1 MKKRVL
7 LGIGTNLGDKKA
19 NLEKAVQNIRGI
31 EGVEVT
37 AVSSF
42 YATAPW
48 GKTDQDEFL
57 NGVVEIETDIPP
69 LELLKKLQEIE
80 IKMGRERKEKWGP
93 RNIDID
99 ILLYGEEVMDLEE
112 LKVPHPYMRERLF
125 VLVPLNEIR
134 PDLVFP
140 DDGAKI
146 GEVLVNALAHEKEE
160 DIRKLDSSPAIRP

>member
-19 NLEKAVQNIRGI
+19 NLKTAIKNIKDI
-31 EGVEVT
+31 EGVEIVRI
-37 AVSSF
+37 SSF
-42 YATAPW
+42 YVTPPW
-48 GKTDQDEFL
+48 GKEDQDEFL

-69 LELLKKLQEIE
+69 LELLRELQAIE
-80 IKMGRERKEKWGP
+80 INMGRERKEKWGP

-140 DDGAKI
+140 DDGATI
-146 GEVLVNALAHEKEE
+146 GEVLAKALEGGKKET
-160 DIRKLDSSPAIRP
+160 IKKLDDSPAI